1 MNMLLKKWPEFEL
14 ITGKHLCRGYSI
26 FDSGLYRSLSLKWLF
41 PQEKATLYDLS
52 MATSES
58 KML

>member
-1 MNMLLKKWPEFEL
+1 MLLGYFKPSL
-14 ITGKHLCRGYSI
+14 RGYSI